1 MGVLLPSSMLVT
13 NHLWPQL
20 DPLPDLTES
29 GVKKQTQ
36 SPHEL
41 FWNKRTFPCLYT
53 NLNWNF
59 YLVENKWINLSVHFR
74 MGWVGVGGV
83 DNNIKA
89 ILQNIYQTKYG
100 SSAGLHPINSRSPWL
115 FWYHGFYTDQ
125 SQILADLNIEK
136 FWLWPSVGR
145 SVLPFRSQTSLKAG
159 KLPALLC
166 HGFFKLREMSLIRF
180 LWWINFYSDQRDTIL
195 I

>member
-1 MGVLLPSSMLVT
+1 MGVLLPSSLLVM

-20 DPLPDLTES
+20 DPLPDLMES

-41 FWNKRTFPCLYT
+41 YWNKRTFPCLYT
-53 NLNWNF
+53 YLNWNF
-59 YLVENKWINLSVHFR
+59 FLVENKWINLSLHFR

-83 DNNIKA
+83 DNIIKA

-115 FWYHGFYTDQ
+115 FWYHGFYTDR

-159 KLPALLC
+159 KLPALAV
-166 HGFFKLREMSLIRF
+166 LI
-180 LWWINFYSDQRDTIL
+180 S
-195 I
+195 